1 MGKFP
6 TEFDGKAYHL
16 QENQTKTW
24 YVVTPNVSEV
34 PPEDQEEMLREMKEV
49 NEEGEVKECELVLN
63 YYSQPGMMHAVYV
76 DRYIK
81 NKKIVKCVNS
91 AGQIDPYLRVP
102 LKDVLNLYKVTCTA
116 VVATRNNGNNNIV
129 ASSVKDVVCEASLS
143 EGASSEEV
151 PLISASQNALVS
163 LMLEI
168 SVYIGISLQI

>member
-16 QENQTKTW
+16 QEDQTKTW

-34 PPEDQEEMLREMKEV
+34 PPEDQEEMLREMKEI
-49 NEEGEVKECELVLN
+49 NEEGEMKECELVLN

-102 LKDVLNLYKVTCTA
+102 LKDVLNLYKVTCSA
-116 VVATRNNGNNNIV
+116 VVATRNNDNNDFKEN
-129 ASSVKDVVCEASLS
+129 VKDVVCEASLS
-143 EGASSEEV
+143 EGASSEET
-151 PLISASQNALVS
+151 PLTSSEEVISRYNT
-163 LMLEI
+163 
-168 SVYIGISLQI
+168 

>member
-16 QENQTKTW
+16 QEDQTKTW
-24 YVVTPNVSEV
+24 YVVTPHVSEV

-49 NEEGEVKECELVLN
+49 NEEGEIKECELVLN

-76 DRYIK
+76 DRYIE

-116 VVATRNNGNNNIV
+116 VVATRNNDNHDIV
-129 ASSVKDVVCEASLS
+129 VPSVKDVVCEASLS
-143 EGASSEEV
+143 EGASSEET
-151 PLISASQNALVS
+151 PLTSSEEVIST
-163 LMLEI
+163 
-168 SVYIGISLQI
+168 YIILPLFIMFLSGCF